1 MEVNDNNQNNMTY
14 NVITEYLEKKCVNN
28 DELKEQLNELI
39 DIAQKNYEELDIY
52 LKECKKVI
60 FPQSIKFGYEL
71 LEKNQLIIQ
80 QISSIFDP
88 NELDIFKQFEYYK
101 NIIDPMFDEMK
112 KLKKIENEEL
122 KQELE
127 NIKENKKQ
135 IKEKMSTTKNRI
147 YELECFGKNIN
158 KNKKEHQIPQQNNFT
173 YYNNCNLIQN
183 NENLL
188 NKINNESNFN
198 ENNINMGEPIKSE
211 IDNENI
217 EIKYLKDEGKYLFDQ
232 LNSIRK
238 NEVATFTKLMKSH
251 NQIKKLKKEN
261 PINKLEKYDKLLV
274 MYFNKICKLND
285 FIKRA
290 STKMYSKMEKR
301 PKFK

>member
-1 MEVNDNNQNNMTY
+1 
-14 NVITEYLEKKCVNN
+14 
-28 DELKEQLNELI
+28 
-39 DIAQKNYEELDIY
+39 
-52 LKECKKVI
+52 
-60 FPQSIKFGYEL
+60 
-71 LEKNQLIIQ
+71 
-80 QISSIFDP
+80 
-88 NELDIFKQFEYYK
+88 
-101 NIIDPMFDEMK
+101 MFDEMK

-158 KNKKEHQIPQQNNFT
+158 KNKKEYQIPQQNNFT

-198 ENNINMGEPIKSE
+198 ENNINMGKPIKSE

-261 PINKLEKYDKLLV
+261 PLNKLEKYDKLLV